1 MHSPIA
7 VKSKYNCDSRANY
20 WQQLSLLLS
29 LSPFLS
35 ISLSLLLTLSSLRHK
50 SPRPLPR
57 AAFNYAGRPN
67 AVEGFI
73 CAQLQLGDEQLHSI
87 SLSLPITP
95 TSLSLGAI
103 GDLPRNVAVTRA
115 ALAAFQLR
123 RSSNLLIDK

>member
-1 MHSPIA
+1 MHSLIA
-7 VKSKYNCDSRANY
+7 VESKYNCDSPANY
-20 WQQLSLLLS
+20 WQLS
-29 LSPFLS
+29 LSLHLPLPA
-35 ISLSLLLTLSSLRHK
+35 LRHK

-73 CAQLQLGDEQLHSI
+73 CAPFSDLPP
-87 SLSLPITP
+87 SLALE
-95 TSLSLGAI
+95 AI
-103 GDLPRNVAVTRA
+103 RDLPRNVAVTRA